1 MKIQSLAIIFI
12 IIIMPITIVLSE
24 YVNNKITTATTEL
37 EYNTRLLNS
46 TYDSI
51 KAYQLNTVNNS
62 FGDVTNSKISDLESA
77 VNTFYNSLSNNF
89 NYTGYKSEVMKE
101 YIPAIAF
108 TLYDGY
114 YIYSPFM
121 NTLTNV
127 KDEDVDT
134 TFSKKDEITDGLKPY
149 VYYSARYVDDS
160 KGWDFII
167 TYTLDNYITIQ
178 GQIGLNNYVYDSG
191 YLYSIATSKNGEGI
205 YFNSL
210 DNSYYFDGIQFT
222 ESDTEELKEYIGDK
236 VYSYAKINGKKYYL
250 DNSERELE
258 NINYNGKT
266 IQINTKAKIFFIDDK
281 GAKNYNQVGNYNDAN
296 QVEKD
301 NFIKYYLAIT
311 QNKSSYIYYKRA
323 YEFSYA
329 VLNNTNLKNNLGI
342 EYKDKAGNIQTK
354 GYGLSGL
361 DANQFI
367 NYDNN
372 DAKTNEL
379 KKSGIT
385 PLSEYGNFKI
395 FDGNI
400 HLSSSNFN
408 KHRKAIIRYIIETN
422 LSTAIAGF
430 SSSAKTDFIMPKI
443 SETDWEIIQNDVCE
457 ITFLQGLNMG
467 SKKYNG
473 YSVVANTLTKE
484 YVDENDIYI
493 LKNDGTYCKAND
505 NSLNNSNIQPKSTY
519 YGGIWKLNFERKK
532 DVSTE
537 NEIFYYPLGNYL
549 GSYTSIMG
557 SSGITEIG
565 TTEYPDIYTYMRKN
579 ANRNL
584 KEAYYKALGRE
595 RQCSFNINNINYE
608 LYGSNGNEIFL
619 QDY

>member
-1 MKIQSLAIIFI
+1 MFVPAFCLYIRKDLLWKY
-12 IIIMPITIVLSE
+12 TIVLSE

-160 KGWDFII
+160 KGWDFVI

-222 ESDTEELKEYIGDK
+222 ESDTEELKEYLANK

-250 DNSERELE
+250 DNS
-258 NINYNGKT
+258 
-266 IQINTKAKIFFIDDK
+266 
-281 GAKNYNQVGNYNDAN
+281 
-296 QVEKD
+296 
-301 NFIKYYLAIT
+301 
-311 QNKSSYIYYKRA
+311 
-323 YEFSYA
+323 
-329 VLNNTNLKNNLGI
+329 
-342 EYKDKAGNIQTK
+342 
-354 GYGLSGL
+354 
-361 DANQFI
+361 
-367 NYDNN
+367 
-372 DAKTNEL
+372 
-379 KKSGIT
+379 
-385 PLSEYGNFKI
+385 
-395 FDGNI
+395 
-400 HLSSSNFN
+400 
-408 KHRKAIIRYIIETN
+408 
-422 LSTAIAGF
+422 
-430 SSSAKTDFIMPKI
+430 
-443 SETDWEIIQNDVCE
+443 
-457 ITFLQGLNMG
+457 
-467 SKKYNG
+467 
-473 YSVVANTLTKE
+473 
-484 YVDENDIYI
+484 
-493 LKNDGTYCKAND
+493 
-505 NSLNNSNIQPKSTY
+505 
-519 YGGIWKLNFERKK
+519 
-532 DVSTE
+532 
-537 NEIFYYPLGNYL
+537 
-549 GSYTSIMG
+549 
-557 SSGITEIG
+557 
-565 TTEYPDIYTYMRKN
+565 
-579 ANRNL
+579 
-584 KEAYYKALGRE
+584 
-595 RQCSFNINNINYE
+595 
-608 LYGSNGNEIFL
+608 
-619 QDY
+619 

>member
-1 MKIQSLAIIFI
+1 MKQKEKIADQDR
-12 IIIMPITIVLSE
+12 TIESKE
-24 YVNNKITTATTEL
+24 AEL
-37 EYNTRLLNS
+37 
-46 TYDSI
+46 
-51 KAYQLNTVNNS
+51 TV
-62 FGDVTNSKISDLESA
+62 SA
-77 VNTFYNSLSNNF
+77 VC
-89 NYTGYKSEVMKE
+89 
-101 YIPAIAF
+101 
-108 TLYDGY
+108 D
-114 YIYSPFM
+114 
-121 NTLTNV
+121 
-127 KDEDVDT
+127 
-134 TFSKKDEITDGLKPY
+134 
-149 VYYSARYVDDS
+149 
-160 KGWDFII
+160 
-167 TYTLDNYITIQ
+167 
-178 GQIGLNNYVYDSG
+178 NYVYDSG

-443 SETDWEIIQNDVCE
+443 SETDWDIIQNDVCE

-493 LKNDGTYCKAND
+493 LK
-505 NSLNNSNIQPKSTY
+505 
-519 YGGIWKLNFERKK
+519 
-532 DVSTE
+532 
-537 NEIFYYPLGNYL
+537 
-549 GSYTSIMG
+549 
-557 SSGITEIG
+557 
-565 TTEYPDIYTYMRKN
+565 
-579 ANRNL
+579 
-584 KEAYYKALGRE
+584 
-595 RQCSFNINNINYE
+595 
-608 LYGSNGNEIFL
+608 
-619 QDY
+619 